1 MNAIRIRHT
10 VLFTLRH
17 TRGSAEERAFLADGE
32 RILTAI
38 PGVERFE
45 VLRQIKPTTDFDFCF
60 SMEFVDRAAYDL
72 YIAHSD
78 HAGFVERRWKT
89 EVVRFQEV
97 DLQAKESLPA

>member
-1 MNAIRIRHT
+1 MNAARIRHT

-17 TRGSAEERAFLADGE
+17 VRGSAEERAFLADGD

-45 VLRQIKPTTDFDFCF
+45 VLRQVKPTTDFAFCF
-60 SMEFVDRAAYDL
+60 SMEFVDQAAYDR
-72 YIAHSD
+72 YSAHPE
-78 HAGFVERRWKT
+78 HVAFVERRWRP

-97 DLQAKESLPA
+97 DLQAN

>member
-17 TRGSAEERAFLADGE
+17 ARGSAEERAFLVDGE

-45 VLRQIKPTTDFDFCF
+45 VLRQIKSTTDYDFCF
-60 SMEFVDRAAYDL
+60 SMEFVDQAAYDH
-72 YIAHSD
+72 YIAHPD
-78 HAGFVERRWKT
+78 HVAFVERRWKP

-97 DLQAKESLPA
+97 DLQAVGPMPA